1 MEEKIDHKLLQKDIC
16 EALLERDYNTI
27 GEKIAEYH
35 KSKNITRRQNVKT
48 AVKRKR
54 RSRKKATSR

>member
-1 MEEKIDHKLLQKDIC
+1 MQQSYISQLLQKDIC
-16 EALLERDYNTI
+16 ESLLERDYNTI

-54 RSRKKATSR
+54 RARKKATSR